1 MKTLLNLMCL
11 CKLSVV
17 RLADLTK
24 QIGFAS
30 VADLHRLTI
39 KFGSVLTN
47 GYAEGGSS
55 AKHPFASAN
64 LVFCSLY

>member
-1 MKTLLNLMCL
+1 MVGSATVKTLLNLMCL
-11 CKLSVV
+11 CKLSAV

-39 KFGSVLTN
+39 DFGSVVTN
-47 GYAEGGSS
+47 GYAE
-55 AKHPFASAN
+55 
-64 LVFCSLY
+64 